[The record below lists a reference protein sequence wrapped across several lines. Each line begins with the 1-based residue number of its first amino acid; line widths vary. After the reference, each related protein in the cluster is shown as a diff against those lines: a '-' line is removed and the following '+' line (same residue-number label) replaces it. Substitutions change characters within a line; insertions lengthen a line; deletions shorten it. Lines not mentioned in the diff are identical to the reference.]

1 MLSQKS
7 TSKLHSSRVTQFGP
21 DRGGL
26 TRGGSGWSKDV
37 LKAGDEVTI
46 TISPAKTGAPVG
58 NLRSVVLA
66 DGKKLMNTDPA
77 PQY

>member
-1 MLSQKS
+1 M
-7 TSKLHSSRVTQFGP
+7 
-21 DRGGL
+21 
-26 TRGGSGWSKDV
+26 